1 MCDVSHVVS
10 FKSVALRADHLTEM
24 AHDHLPDFDELLA
37 ELVTLE
43 RRERQVSDER
53 RRLHLRL
60 DKFPNDLDARREQ
73 AVSAERRELHVRI
86 DALRAELR
94 PVLGTPERAAGP
106 PRLGASSPSAAG
118 SAGRTRDTRIRGR
131 RS

>member
-1 MCDVSHVVS
+1 
-10 FKSVALRADHLTEM
+10 M

-60 DKFPNDLDARREQ
+60 DKFPNDLDTRREQ

-94 PVLGTPERAAGP
+94 PVLGTPEPPAEP
-106 PRLGASSPSAAG
+106 PRLGA
-118 SAGRTRDTRIRGR
+118 
-131 RS
+131 